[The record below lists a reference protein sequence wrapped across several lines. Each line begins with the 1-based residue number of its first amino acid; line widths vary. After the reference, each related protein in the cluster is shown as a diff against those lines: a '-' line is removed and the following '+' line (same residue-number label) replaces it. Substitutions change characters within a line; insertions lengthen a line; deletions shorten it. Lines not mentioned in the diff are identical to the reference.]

1 MEGYHSF
8 LAKKI
13 RLEAELEEERLAI
26 RDQILTDVRECVRE
40 FNLSIE
46 EVFPAGAPKKKRA
59 PKYFDPETGDLH
71 LFVIEF
77 TNPTSRAT
85 WEKTWSFGEKHM
97 RKRHIISKLSH
108 FI

>member
-59 PKYFDPETGDLH
+59 PKYFDPETG
-71 LFVIEF
+71 
-77 TNPTSRAT
+77 AT
-85 WEKTWSFGEKHM
+85 WSGNGKEPTWLRGKDKSHYMFPELP
-97 RKRHIISKLSH
+97 SKK
-108 FI
+108 